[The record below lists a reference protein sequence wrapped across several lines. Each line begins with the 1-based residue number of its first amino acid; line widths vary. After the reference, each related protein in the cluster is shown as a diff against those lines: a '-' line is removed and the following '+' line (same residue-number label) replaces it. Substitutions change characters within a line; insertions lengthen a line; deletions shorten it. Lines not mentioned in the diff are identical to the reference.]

1 MSGKRRNHRLT
12 YRVDLPGGQQ
22 RLREMILYVSE
33 RCENAP
39 RFGKVKLNKILWK
52 ADFDS
57 FAERGIP
64 VTGRSY
70 QRLQQGPAPVEM
82 PPVLAEMIAD
92 GVLDF
97 QTQEIGP
104 GFVEE
109 RPIARRPPNT
119 REYFTQEDLQFVDAA
134 IAYFWSMT
142 AGAASDASHGLAW
155 KSRDNLDAMPYEA
168 AYLVD
173 EEAPEDLLQEMRKYA
188 ELAGLRSH

>member
-1 MSGKRRNHRLT
+1 
-12 YRVDLPGGQQ
+12 
-22 RLREMILYVSE
+22 MILYVSE

-52 ADFDS
+52 ADFDA
-57 FAERGIP
+57 FAARGVP

-82 PPVLAEMIAD
+82 PPVLAEMVAD
-92 GVLDF
+92 GALEF
-97 QTQEIGP
+97 NYEEIGP

-109 RPIARRPPNT
+109 RPIAKRPANIQK
-119 REYFTQEDLQFVDAA
+119 YFNEADLKYVDDA

-155 KSRDNLDAMPYEA
+155 KSRNNLDAMPYEA
-168 AYLVD
+168 SYLVD
-173 EEAPEDLLQEMRKYA
+173 EEAPEDLLHEMRKYA